1 MAYCEHPAPARLAP
15 WLACTW
21 QATAGAARTRVIPDG
36 SIDIVW
42 IEGRGAQIAG
52 ANTTAFLVELA
63 PGTPSLGVRFRPGA
77 AGAILGIAAEQVRDA
92 HVPLAELL
100 GEDGARLAASLDDGE
115 SRIATLHRE
124 LDRLSRTAA
133 APDPLIGALLP
144 RLGRPLPAISHEL
157 GVSERQ
163 LRRRVTR
170 AVGYGPKRLARVLRL
185 QAALAAARG
194 GSELARAAYEA
205 GFADQAHF
213 TNECSELAGLPPA
226 ALLAGDVSGTSKTPG
241 AVRATITA

>member
-1 MAYCEHPAPARLAP
+1 MAYREHPAPAALAP
-15 WLACTW
+15 WLDCTW
-21 QATAGAARTRVIPDG
+21 ESTAGRAATRVIPDG

-52 ANTTAFLVELA
+52 ANTTAFLVELE
-63 PGTPSLGVRFRPGA
+63 PGTPSLGLRFRPGA
-77 AGAILGIAAEQVRDA
+77 AGAILGIAAEQVLDA
-92 HVPLAELL
+92 HVPLADVL
-100 GEDGARLAASLDDGE
+100 GQGGAALAESLDGPGD
-115 SRIATLHRE
+115 RQALLHRYLAE
-124 LDRLSRTAA
+124 RAA
-133 APDPLIGALLP
+133 RAPAPDPLVAALLP
-144 RLGRPLPAISHEL
+144 RLGVPLPALAGEL

-194 GSELARAAYEA
+194 GSGLARAAYEA

-226 ALLAGDVSGTSKTPG
+226 ALLAGDVSGTSKTAR
-241 AVRATITA
+241 AVRATMPA